1 MLAWLLLLAQGVAV
15 EPRTA
20 TWDEAR
26 AVFDPAWIL
35 PSGLALA
42 PGEDGLAFELEVE
55 LARVAALVVAPSATD
70 PAAPRCLGDV
80 VAAARGLDP
89 RDLEALL
96 ARTAR
101 AQPELWRAL
110 APCAKELLRA
120 EKLVDPQKKWNPEKD
135 VGNDGLLL
143 ARPLTLAGVVSAP
156 WNELG
161 GTRLVQQ
168 GAALVLA
175 DLETIKAAEN
185 DYTSYPGR
193 AGTSYESIAVVAG
206 SYLRGSDPEAGPFAA
221 LRVRFESDLPFPFGS
236 YECELSILNRLR
248 ADGRLACDIASTSED
263 FYWMAGRDLYVP
275 VYASDG
281 TWQAELVVRLFGFDL
296 RGVPDDDDARRTGL
310 RSSLGSLKRDAE
322 ARFRAC
328 AGAPRS
334 TTGSVPEFRVLS
346 GG

>member
-1 MLAWLLLLAQGVAV
+1 MLAWLVLLAQGGEI

-20 TWDEAR
+20 AWSEAC

-35 PSGLALA
+35 PSELALA

-55 LARVAALVVAPSATD
+55 LARVAALVVAPSDAD
-70 PAAPRCLGDV
+70 PAAPRCLGDL

-89 RDLEALL
+89 RGLDALL

-101 AQPELWRAL
+101 NQPELWRAL
-110 APCAKELLRA
+110 APFAKELLRA
-120 EKLVDPQKKWNPEKD
+120 EKLFDTKKKWNPEKD
-135 VGNDGLLL
+135 VGNDGLVL
-143 ARPLTLAGVVSAP
+143 ARPLTLAAVASAP
-156 WNELG
+156 WNALG

-193 AGTSYESIAVVAG
+193 PGTSYESIEAVAG
-206 SYLRGSDPEAGPFAA
+206 SYLRGSDPEARPFAA

-236 YECELSILNRLR
+236 YECDLSILNRLR
-248 ADGRLACDIASTSED
+248 ADGRLACDIASASDD
-263 FYWMAGRDLYVP
+263 FYWLAGRDLYLP
-275 VYASDG
+275 VHASDG

-322 ARFRAC
+322 ALFLERA
-328 AGAPRS
+328 GTPRS
-334 TTGSVPEFRVLS
+334 TTGTVPEFRVIS
-346 GG
+346 GR